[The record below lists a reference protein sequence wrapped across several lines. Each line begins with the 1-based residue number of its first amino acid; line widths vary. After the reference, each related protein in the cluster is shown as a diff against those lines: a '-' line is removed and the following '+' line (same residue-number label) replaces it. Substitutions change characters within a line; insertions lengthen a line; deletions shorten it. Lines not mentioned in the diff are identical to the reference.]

1 MHAAFTHLAAHTVDD
16 DEYQNKGK
24 GTADDQ
30 GRKGAAGLCNVNSG
44 FFVKTF
50 QEFYNKILYLDYGK
64 DGGNDV

>member
-30 GRKGAAGLCNVNSG
+30 GRKVLPAYVTSIPAFL
-44 FFVKTF
+44 
-50 QEFYNKILYLDYGK
+50 
-64 DGGNDV
+64 

>member
-1 MHAAFTHLAAHTVDD
+1 MLPLRILLRIRLMMMSTRTKEKVPQMIRVEKVLPAYVTSIPA
-16 DEYQNKGK
+16 
-24 GTADDQ
+24 
-30 GRKGAAGLCNVNSG
+30 